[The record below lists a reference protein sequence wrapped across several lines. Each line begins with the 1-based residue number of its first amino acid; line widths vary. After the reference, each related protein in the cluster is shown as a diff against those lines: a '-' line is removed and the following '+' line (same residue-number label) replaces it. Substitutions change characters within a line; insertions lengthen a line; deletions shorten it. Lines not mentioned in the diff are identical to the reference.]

1 MIFFNQIINAKGT
14 PSIYEDTLAN
24 RPAASSLGRLFV
36 RTDNP
41 YGIYRDQGSSWQQI
55 AGSGGSGGSQNLDSV
70 LSYGGLF
77 STNYQSNLNSHS
89 WQLYNL
95 SSFQIKDNS
104 NNYWNFSNTSLKY
117 YNSSN
122 VNTLF
127 SITYSTGECAFGDF
141 GFQSNGTH
149 MNVNVSGQNIYFAPI
164 GYIAGLFSPH
174 QATLGDAFLS
184 YNGTQFTVD
193 DNDIFISAIFNGSSY
208 LYLDYSSNTY
218 QIGDI
223 DNNNNGTNIKIIDN
237 SSQILLYAGGSKIDI
252 NSGYLALESS
262 DTLSVFYIENGLL
275 TTYFDSIGSLNTGII
290 INYGNAP
297 FIDVR
302 LGDFNNIENNTKIEL
317 LDEDTVI
324 TLHADA
330 NINFETNGL
339 NFSGAVLSS
348 TSGSTSSQHL
358 VVTIN
363 GNTYKIQLRN
373 P

>member
-41 YGIYRDQGSSWQQI
+41 YGIYRDQGTSWQQI
-55 AGSGGSGGSQNLDSV
+55 AGSGGGGSQDWDNV
-70 LSYGGLF
+70 LSLGGSF
-77 STNYQSNLNSHS
+77 SVNRTYNFNNKTLDFNNVNYFNLNFNNSRKFDFTS
-89 WQLYNL
+89 DY
-95 SSFQIKDNS
+95 IK
-104 NNYWNFSNTSLKY
+104 YF
-117 YNSSN
+117 NSSN
-122 VNTLF
+122 TNTLL
-127 SITYSTGECAFGDF
+127 SINFNNGDCAFGDF
-141 GFQSNGTH
+141 GFQFNGTH
-149 MNVNVSGQNIYFAPI
+149 MNVNVSGSSIYFAPI
-164 GYIAGLFSPH
+164 GYIAALFSPH
-174 QATLGDAFLS
+174 KATLGDAFFS

-193 DNDIFISAIFNGSSY
+193 DNDRYISAIFDSAKY

-252 NSGYLALESS
+252 NPGYLSLESS
-262 DTLSVFYIENGLL
+262 NTLSVFYIENGLL
-275 TTYFDSIGSLNTGII
+275 TTYFDSVGSLNTGIS
-290 INYGNAP
+290 INYQNAP
-297 FIDVR
+297 FIYVG
-302 LGDFNNIENNTKIEL
+302 LGDFNNNENNTKIEL
-317 LDEDTVI
+317 IDEDTVI
-324 TLHADA
+324 TLHAAA
-330 NINFETNGL
+330 NINFETNSL